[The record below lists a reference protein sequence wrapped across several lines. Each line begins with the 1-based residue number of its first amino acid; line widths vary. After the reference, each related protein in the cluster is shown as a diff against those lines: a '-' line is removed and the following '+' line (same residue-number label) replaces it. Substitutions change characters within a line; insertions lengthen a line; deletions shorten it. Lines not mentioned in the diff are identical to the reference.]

1 MAFSLGFVGLHKEA
15 NILHAALDGVW
26 NCAETLLGVHTLNP
40 IVCVQC
46 SSSLMPN
53 TLGPWVI
60 FLFVWF
66 FVGFFFKLLGHTQL

>member
-1 MAFSLGFVGLHKEA
+1 MAFSPGFVGLHKEA

-26 NCAETLLGVHTLNP
+26 NCAETLFGVHTLNP

-53 TLGPWVI
+53 TGGLWVI
-60 FLFVWF
+60 FSIFILFF
-66 FVGFFFKLLGHTQL
+66 LKMLGHTQL